1 MLISRV
7 EEEEG
12 LVKGQEASESSG
24 DDSHDYQTASE
35 LFDLMAKRHT
45 FQSQGKSLQFL
56 TNATLP
62 SIETVACCKASH

>member
-12 LVKGQEASESSG
+12 LVKGQEASENSG

-35 LFDLMAKRHT
+35 LFDLMAKKHNI
-45 FQSQGKSLQFL
+45 QSHGKRLQL
-56 TNATLP
+56 AN
-62 SIETVACCKASH
+62 

>member
-12 LVKGQEASESSG
+12 LVKGQVATESSV

-35 LFDLMAKRHT
+35 LFDLMAKKHNY
-45 FQSQGKSLQFL
+45 QNHGKLPYTSYCTKFAGKQQPSL
-56 TNATLP
+56 P
-62 SIETVACCKASH
+62 

>member
-12 LVKGQEASESSG
+12 LAKGQEVSENSG

-35 LFDLMAKRHT
+35 LFDLMAKRHN
-45 FQSQGKSLQFL
+45 FQGHGKRFSL
-56 TNATLP
+56 P
-62 SIETVACCKASH
+62 KY

>member
-7 EEEEG
+7 EEDEG
-12 LVKGQEASESSG
+12 LVKRQEATESSV

-45 FQSQGKSLQFL
+45 YQNHGKRLSL
-56 TNATLP
+56 P
-62 SIETVACCKASH
+62 R